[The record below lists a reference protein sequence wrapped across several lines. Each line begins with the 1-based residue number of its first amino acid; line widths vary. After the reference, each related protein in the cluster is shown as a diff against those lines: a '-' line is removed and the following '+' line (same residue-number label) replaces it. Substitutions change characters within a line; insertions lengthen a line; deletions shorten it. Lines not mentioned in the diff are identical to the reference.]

1 VSTLVVFL
9 TNGRRECLE
18 KALASFDE
26 KVTPAPDVSLVK
38 VVDDSGDPTY
48 RAWLR
53 EVFGSAS
60 LVSVGEHALGY
71 NAAMLKIWELAR
83 SYDYVFM
90 IEDDFV
96 FNREVDL
103 ADLIDALDDDE
114 DLAQIV
120 LLRQAWFGN
129 EVKAGGLI
137 PALIEMGKNFKIRHT
152 NMGTYLSH
160 RATWSTNPNLFR
172 GGTWVE
178 EHPWP
183 IGDGSEYRFGQ
194 ELFATEP
201 DTVCAYWGNGEEYVT
216 HIGERK
222 GFGY

>member
-1 VSTLVVFL
+1 MSTLVVFL

-18 KALASFDE
+18 KGWDSFD
-26 KVTPAPDVSLVK
+26 VFVSWGGADCDVRI
-38 VVDDSGDPTY
+38 VDDSGDTDY

-53 EVFGSAS
+53 EECGPKSVI
-60 LVSVGEHALGY
+60 SVGEHALGY
-71 NAAMLKIWELAR
+71 NAAMLRIWELAR

-90 IEDDFV
+90 VEDDFT

-103 ADLIDALDDDE
+103 QDLIDALEDDE

-129 EVKAGGLI
+129 EVEAGGLI
-137 PALIEMGKNFKIRHT
+137 PALINQGKTFKTRHT
-152 NMGTYLSH
+152 TMGSYLSH

-172 GGTWVE
+172 GGAWVE
-178 EHPWP
+178 NHPWP

-194 ELFATEP
+194 ELFAAEP
-201 DTVCAYWGNGEEYVT
+201 ETVCAYWGAGDEYVT
-216 HIGERK
+216 HDGKRK